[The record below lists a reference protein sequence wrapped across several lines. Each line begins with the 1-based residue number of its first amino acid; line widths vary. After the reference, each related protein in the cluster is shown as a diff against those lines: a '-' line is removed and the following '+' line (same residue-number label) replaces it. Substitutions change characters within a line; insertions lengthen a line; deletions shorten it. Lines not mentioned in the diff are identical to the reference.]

1 LYFSGFSLQN
11 EQELFDEYLL
21 QNDFTL
27 SGFSYGC
34 VKLIDHALKCDT
46 RIDKIQFFS
55 PSYFNDK
62 DEKFKRMQLMFFKK
76 DATSYA
82 NNFLK
87 NCGFSE
93 ETQNKYF
100 SLGTFE
106 ELKELLYYEW
116 QKEKLQALKDKGIEI
131 ETYLGGEDKI
141 IDSKEALEFF
151 RKFGDVYFIKDAG
164 HILRDSF

>member
-11 EQELFDEYLL
+11 EQELFEEYLV

-34 VKLIDHALKCDT
+34 IKLVEYALESNT
-46 RIDKIQFFS
+46 RINKIQLFS

-62 DEKFKRMQLMFFKK
+62 DDKFKRMQLMFFKK
-76 DATSYA
+76 DTSAYA

-93 ETQNKYF
+93 ENKNKYF

-164 HILRDSF
+164 HIL